1 MKDYQVLIKMTYLCD
16 FFSRDWY
23 PRMWNSTC
31 NYDHRHTVL
40 PLKRKRWNVV
50 SSEMPACHM
59 NLKPVGESCVG
70 SGGSSFIPLI
80 IWRITRLRSHATI
93 NRRVPRGPYRPY
105 TSQVITRNWPGAK
118 EISCDWSSQSTFSE
132 LRAFLR
138 GDPNFFYKH
147 IINAWKKS
155 FKTKKNKGE
164 EKDKVPF
171 KT

>member
-31 NYDHRHTVL
+31 NYDHRQTVL
-40 PLKRKRWNVV
+40 PLKRKRWNMI
-50 SSEMPACHM
+50 SLEMPACHM

-70 SGGSSFIPLI
+70 SGSSSFIPLI
-80 IWRITRLRSHATI
+80 IWRITRASWGMRLSIVVSKAI
-93 NRRVPRGPYRPY
+93 SLRPY

-118 EISCDWSSQSTFSE
+118 GISCDWSSQSTFSE

-138 GDPNFFYKH
+138 GDPKFFYMLY
-147 IINAWKKS
+147 I
-155 FKTKKNKGE
+155 
-164 EKDKVPF
+164 
-171 KT
+171 